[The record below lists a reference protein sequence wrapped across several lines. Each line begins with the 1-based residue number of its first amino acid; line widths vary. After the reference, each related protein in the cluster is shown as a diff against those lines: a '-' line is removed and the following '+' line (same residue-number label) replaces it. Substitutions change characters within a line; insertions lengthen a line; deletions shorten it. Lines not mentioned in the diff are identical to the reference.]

1 MIKYSYVKINK
12 DKVPL
17 HSLDTTF
24 DYEDVCDEENL
35 AVYVREPYVVLDVDN
50 EDYFNVLCEII
61 KDKNIRTRILKT
73 SRGGHFWFKSPSP
86 LTNTVNINTPITIKV
101 DVKSWGKKS
110 LVTVKKDGLWRNWIK
125 EDENIDELPF
135 WLRPIKVK
143 KDLYDFKKGD
153 GRDPELFSYIIPLIN
168 NGFDKQQIREIFHII
183 NEYVFAD
190 RLKDAEIDKM
200 FDDND
205 IFDKGK
211 ELVFFKGKQFQHNV
225 FVDWLLKTYKF
236 KSYGKEMYIYNNGIY
251 EKNPDEIYRKML
263 EQIPNLKKSQLMEAY
278 ENLRLRVTAKDD
290 YIDPMIINVKNGL
303 YDLRNNKFLDHTP
316 DIFTINQ
323 LNCVY
328 NPNVYC
334 NAVDY
339 MLNSLVQGKK
349 NIRKLLEQLLGYL
362 LIGDCR
368 FQKAFVLL
376 GQGANGKSKFLE
388 MILNWIGEE
397 NCSTLA
403 LEDLSARFRTSQ
415 LVGKIANIGDDSGA
429 DLLQNTA
436 IFKKIVTGDS
446 LTVEFK
452 HGQPF
457 NFSNKAKMLFSANN
471 LPPSSDK
478 SDGFFRRIIIIPFSA
493 KFTPQTPG
501 YDPNIIEKVTT
512 EEARSYLLN
521 LALNGAI
528 RLLKN
533 GEFDIPEEIQNLTR
547 LYEINNNTV
556 LQWLAAVKRPIENS
570 VDQVIYTE
578 YCLYCQST
586 NSIPVKLTKFNDEI
600 KKVRPTLDLV
610 YEETPDGTCHMV
622 WKKTTD
628 ENQ

>member
-1 MIKYSYVKINK
+1 
-12 DKVPL
+12 
-17 HSLDTTF
+17 
-24 DYEDVCDEENL
+24 
-35 AVYVREPYVVLDVDN
+35 
-50 EDYFNVLCEII
+50 
-61 KDKNIRTRILKT
+61 
-73 SRGGHFWFKSPSP
+73 
-86 LTNTVNINTPITIKV
+86 
-101 DVKSWGKKS
+101 
-110 LVTVKKDGLWRNWIK
+110 
-125 EDENIDELPF
+125 
-135 WLRPIKVK
+135 
-143 KDLYDFKKGD
+143 
-153 GRDPELFSYIIPLIN
+153 
-168 NGFDKQQIREIFHII
+168 
-183 NEYVFAD
+183 
-190 RLKDAEIDKM
+190 
-200 FDDND
+200 
-205 IFDKGK
+205 
-211 ELVFFKGKQFQHNV
+211 
-225 FVDWLLKTYKF
+225 
-236 KSYGKEMYIYNNGIY
+236 
-251 EKNPDEIYRKML
+251 
-263 EQIPNLKKSQLMEAY
+263 
-278 ENLRLRVTAKDD
+278 
-290 YIDPMIINVKNGL
+290 
-303 YDLRNNKFLDHTP
+303 
-316 DIFTINQ
+316 
-323 LNCVY
+323 
-328 NPNVYC
+328 
-334 NAVDY
+334 
-339 MLNSLVQGKK
+339 
-349 NIRKLLEQLLGYL
+349 
-362 LIGDCR
+362 
-368 FQKAFVLL
+368 
-376 GQGANGKSKFLE
+376 
-388 MILNWIGEE
+388 MILNWIGED

-478 SDGFFRRIIIIPFSA
+478 SDGFFRRIVIIPFSA

-501 YDPNIIEKVTT
+501 YDPNIIEKITT

-533 GEFDIPEEIQNLTR
+533 GEFDVPEEVENLTR